1 MDDGKLRVLQWKEN
15 TGDDN
20 EQILGVIHLRGGH
33 DFLVSAS
40 SNPEGNEYRVYGY
53 RKGKL
58 VMVFQGGGG
67 VLRRSEFVLGR
78 IDIYT
83 LQRGF

>member
-1 MDDGKLRVLQWKEN
+1 VFALGYMDGSKLRILHWKEI

-20 EQILGVIHLRGGH
+20 EQILGVIHLRAGR

-53 RKGKL
+53 RDGKL
-58 VMVFQGGGG
+58 VIVFQGGGG
-67 VLRRSEFVLGR
+67 EC
-78 IDIYT
+78 
-83 LQRGF
+83 